1 MCSPVERQLP
11 HLSSH
16 DLLSGAELTG
26 GLTVEQAHP
35 PIEARC
41 GAAHRWPLAT
51 GTAPAPFGAGNI
63 ELTAIESSSG
73 RSVYVGTGAGAAC
86 KAPRLTRLQNLEAG

>member
-1 MCSPVERQLP
+1 MVTFGRMKPSSARELVWFSLQHMCSPVERQLP

-41 GAAHRWPLAT
+41 GAARRSMLAT
-51 GTAPAPFGAGNI
+51 STDQAPFGAGNI
-63 ELTAIESSSG
+63 EH
-73 RSVYVGTGAGAAC
+73 
-86 KAPRLTRLQNLEAG
+86 